1 MRKYSFEDKIDIYKK
16 RKNGDTLKS
25 LSLQCGMTVHNIQ
38 YLVWLVDKHGFDI
51 LIPKRNRNY
60 SKKEKER
67 IINRI
72 LLNNESIQSV
82 AVDEGLPSEGML
94 HTWVKKYKE
103 NGYNIVERKRGRSA
117 MPKVTKK
124 KENETKDETIKRL
137 EE

>member
-103 NGYNIVERKRGRSA
+103 NGYNIVE
-117 MPKVTKK
+117 
-124 KENETKDETIKRL
+124 
-137 EE
+137 